1 LKSFWQRMRISSALR
16 RDSATRKPSGRS
28 EEKATLRITCTW
40 PLFLILVLGG
50 RFLAAPQAGS
60 HDFAEQDRIVT
71 RLSRTL
77 GEHQKSVGD
86 GVCQSCHEE
95 TFKTF
100 LKTRHRSTSHLPD
113 EISIAGKFSEGK
125 NRMKTLN
132 PELSFRMDEK
142 DGHFYQTAILAK
154 PSRTA
159 LRTEQ
164 FDIVVG
170 SGRKGQTYL
179 YWKNDRLYELPVSYW
194 TELGRWVNS
203 PGYVDGSADFD
214 RPITP
219 RCVECHATYFEALGP
234 LPADNRFDKSNF
246 ELGISCERCHGSG
259 IEHVRQHGAGS
270 QHPNGEETMAP
281 VGLTR
286 ERQLDVCAQC
296 HGGIGEAAA
305 PAFSFVPGERLS
317 DYISLHRPAPDE
329 RVDVHGNQ
337 VALLERSLCFQSSPA
352 MTCSFCHDPH
362 SPERSAASYS
372 DRCIACHQPQKCGLY
387 AKLGPQI
394 AANCVD
400 CHMPVQASS
409 SLVFD
414 DDEIRAAARVRNHWI
429 RVYPEEKGEPRKQ

>member
-1 LKSFWQRMRISSALR
+1 MAVV
-16 RDSATRKPSGRS
+16 
-28 EEKATLRITCTW
+28 
-40 PLFLILVLGG
+40 LILVAGCWL
-50 RFLAAPQAGS
+50 LAAPQAGS
-60 HDFAEQDRIVT
+60 HDFEEQDPIVT
-71 RLSRTL
+71 RPSRSL

-86 GVCQSCHEE
+86 GVCRSCHEE

-100 LKTRHRSTSHLPD
+100 LKTRHHRTSQLPD
-113 EISIAGKFSEGK
+113 ETSIAGKFSEGK

-142 DGHFYQTAILAK
+142 NGHFYQTAILAK
-154 PSRTA
+154 PSRTT

-179 YWKNDRLYELPVSYW
+179 YWKNDRLFELPVSYW

-214 RPITP
+214 RPVTP
-219 RCVECHATYFEALGP
+219 RCVECHATYFEAVGP
-234 LPADNRFDKSNF
+234 SSADNRFNRSNF
-246 ELGISCERCHGSG
+246 ALGISCERCHGSG
-259 IEHVRQHGAGS
+259 VDHVRQQGSGA
-270 QHPNGEETMAP
+270 QRRTDRKQMPP
-281 VGLTR
+281 VGLP
-286 ERQLDVCAQC
+286 RQEQIDVCAQC
-296 HGGIGEAAA
+296 HGGVGEAAA
-305 PAFSFVPGERLS
+305 PAFSFVPGEQLA
-317 DYISLHRPAPDE
+317 DYIRLHRPAPDE

-362 SPERSAASYS
+362 SPERSPASYS

-394 AANCVD
+394 AAHCVD
-400 CHMPVQASS
+400 CHMPVPASS
-409 SLVFD
+409 TLVFD
-414 DDEIRAAARVRNHWI
+414 DDETRVGARVRNHWI
-429 RVYPEEKGEPRKQ
+429 RVYSEKKGGSRSR

>member
-1 LKSFWQRMRISSALR
+1 VAVV
-16 RDSATRKPSGRS
+16 
-28 EEKATLRITCTW
+28 
-40 PLFLILVLGG
+40 LILVAGCWL
-50 RFLAAPQAGS
+50 LAAPQAGS
-60 HDFAEQDRIVT
+60 HDFEEQDPIVT
-71 RLSRTL
+71 RPSRSL

-86 GVCQSCHEE
+86 GVCRSCHEE

-100 LKTRHRSTSHLPD
+100 LKTRHHRTSQLPD
-113 EISIAGKFSEGK
+113 ETSIAGKFSEGK

-142 DGHFYQTAILAK
+142 NGHFYQTAILAK
-154 PSRTA
+154 PSRTT

-179 YWKNDRLYELPVSYW
+179 YWKNDRLFELPVSYW

-214 RPITP
+214 RPVTP
-219 RCVECHATYFEALGP
+219 RCVECHATYFEAVGP
-234 LPADNRFDKSNF
+234 SSADNRFNKSNF
-246 ELGISCERCHGSG
+246 ALGISCERCHGSG
-259 IEHVRQHGAGS
+259 VDHVRQQGSGA
-270 QHPNGEETMAP
+270 QRRTDRKQMPP
-281 VGLTR
+281 VGLP
-286 ERQLDVCAQC
+286 RQEQIDVCAQC
-296 HGGIGEAAA
+296 HGGVGEAAA
-305 PAFSFVPGERLS
+305 PTFSFVPGERLT

-329 RVDVHGNQ
+329 TVDVHGNQ

-362 SPERSAASYS
+362 APEQSPASSS
-372 DRCIACHQPQKCGLY
+372 DRCMACHQPQKCGLY

-394 AANCVD
+394 AAHCVD

-409 SLVFD
+409 TLVFD
-414 DDEIRAAARVRNHWI
+414 DDETQVGARVRNHWI
-429 RVYPEEKGEPRKQ
+429 RVYPEKKGGPRSR